1 MLRLGTRALLSS
13 RSTRIPAAWAAALAG
28 IPLFLAMSLVG
39 GSACSKNK
47 TEVPGSASAAPA
59 SGSETAVAVGGGEAA
74 GNKAA
79 GAEDTTPPPGVDLS
93 KLDDFE
99 RKVFF
104 RVLNKEASACGKAQ
118 SLIASVRTDKGCRK
132 SLYAARYVARLV
144 DGGFTDSE
152 ISESIQKRFR
162 GDRKQL
168 NLSDAPVKG
177 NPAAPVMVAEFV
189 DYECPHCKRVQPVL
203 RQILEEYK
211 DEVKVAFK
219 HYPLGGHT
227 NARVAAEAAMAA
239 NKQGKFWAYNEKLWA
254 ISENITP
261 AALEQIAKDVG
272 LDVTKWRSDLES
284 DAVKAAVER
293 DHAEG
298 VALALDHTPTIYING
313 REFTDSRDADSM
325 RDWINEELNR

>member
-1 MLRLGTRALLSS
+1 M
-13 RSTRIPAAWAAALAG
+13 
-28 IPLFLAMSLVG
+28 AMSLVS

-47 TEVPGSASAAPA
+47 ADAPGSANAASG
-59 SGSETAVAVGGGEAA
+59 SGSETAVAAGGGEAA
-74 GNKAA
+74 GNK
-79 GAEDTTPPPGVDLS
+79 GEDTTPPPGVDLS

-104 RVLNKEASACGKAQ
+104 RILNKEASACGKAQ

-162 GDRKQL
+162 SERHQL
-168 NLSDAPVKG
+168 NLTDAPIKG
-177 NPAAPVMVAEFV
+177 NPAAPVTVVEFV

-219 HYPLGGHT
+219 HYPLGSHT
-227 NARVAAEAAMAA
+227 NARIAAESAVAAH
-239 NKQGKFWAYNEKLWA
+239 KQGKFWAYNEKVWA
-254 ISENITP
+254 ISESITP
-261 AALEQIAKDVG
+261 AALEQIAKDIG
-272 LDVTKWRSDLES
+272 LDVAKWRSDLES
-284 DAVKAAVER
+284 DQVRGAVDR
-293 DHAEG
+293 DRNEG
-298 VALALDHTPTIYING
+298 QTLGIDHTPTIYMNG
-313 REFTDSRDADSM
+313 REFTDPRDVDSM